1 VFNALF
7 STRKPKDA
15 MAGIS
20 SATKSVLKGTL
31 AGAVSLVAQ
40 PIVGARQGGV
50 AGFFG
55 GLASGVASAVALPVT
70 GIAVGAYQIG
80 RGVAN
85 SFEAVQKSHQG
96 MQWDHEKRE
105 WINYLLDEEK
115 EMLQNM
121 SLGKTD
127 RKSSSE
133 SITGPERQVKDRTY
147 YDLLGVSTNASPA
160 DIKKAYYK
168 EARKVHPDK
177 CPDDPSAASKFQ
189 KLGQAYQTLS
199 NDKLRAEY
207 DRNGVPSATSNG
219 IEAEM
224 IDPFVFFA
232 IMFGSHLVEPYIGE
246 LWIASMADAVMKDA
260 NLMQMQEQMA
270 DTDGIPTDAAAG
282 MANSAVVSAE
292 AQLKQRK
299 REVNIAIHLRNRI
312 EPFMDGSYTAEQFE
326 AACMGEA
333 QEIAKGTFGGLYL
346 TTIGFS
352 LEIEA
357 TEFVGFAKSFLG
369 MDGHVARVKRKAAA
383 FDSNM
388 KILSTGLKAA
398 SAGNKAFKE
407 VESVQSKL
415 KQGLEDSKEEN
426 AEANMKRLEEEAAA
440 AMAAVKLEESL
451 PIILELAWAIN
462 GKDIQRTLKHACKK
476 LLTDAGVSIEDRYKR
491 GEALIILGRS
501 FSKIGKE
508 STSNTTNV
516 DIGDVKARAEVAVM
530 TTMAKVRLLFCALHQ
545 SNFLGGIALTVNK
558 TCILQAQGQEVSTDD
573 TEELIRQTKMMA
585 KAEKD
590 KNFNI

>member
-1 VFNALF
+1 
-7 STRKPKDA
+7 
-15 MAGIS
+15 
-20 SATKSVLKGTL
+20 
-31 AGAVSLVAQ
+31 
-40 PIVGARQGGV
+40 
-50 AGFFG
+50 
-55 GLASGVASAVALPVT
+55 
-70 GIAVGAYQIG
+70 
-80 RGVAN
+80 
-85 SFEAVQKSHQG
+85 
-96 MQWDHEKRE
+96 
-105 WINYLLDEEK
+105 
-115 EMLQNM
+115 
-121 SLGKTD
+121 
-127 RKSSSE
+127 
-133 SITGPERQVKDRTY
+133 
-147 YDLLGVSTNASPA
+147 
-160 DIKKAYYK
+160 
-168 EARKVHPDK
+168 
-177 CPDDPSAASKFQ
+177 
-189 KLGQAYQTLS
+189 
-199 NDKLRAEY
+199 
-207 DRNGVPSATSNG
+207 
-219 IEAEM
+219 
-224 IDPFVFFA
+224 
-232 IMFGSHLVEPYIGE
+232 
-246 LWIASMADAVMKDA
+246 
-260 NLMQMQEQMA
+260 
-270 DTDGIPTDAAAG
+270 
-282 MANSAVVSAE
+282 
-292 AQLKQRK
+292 
-299 REVNIAIHLRNRI
+299 
-312 EPFMDGSYTAEQFE
+312 MDGTYTAEQFE

-346 TTIGFS
+346 TTIGFA

-530 TTMAKVRLLFCALHQ
+530 TTMAKVRLIFCTLHQ
-545 SNFLGGIALTVNK
+545 SNFLGGVALTENN

>member
-1 VFNALF
+1 
-7 STRKPKDA
+7 
-15 MAGIS
+15 MAGLS
-20 SATKSVLKGTL
+20 SATKSVFKGTL

-40 PIVGARQGGV
+40 PIVGARQGGIT
-50 AGFFG
+50 GFFG

-85 SFEAVQKSHQG
+85 SFEAVQKSNKG

-105 WINYLLDEEK
+105 WINYILDEEK
-115 EMLQNM
+115 RMIQEM
-121 SLGKTD
+121 SLGKNYEK
-127 RKSSSE
+127 KSSADMGS
-133 SITGPERQVKDRTY
+133 GPERKVKDRSY
-147 YDLLGVSTNASPA
+147 YDLLDVSTSASPA
-160 DIKKAYYK
+160 EIKKAYYK

-177 CPDDPSAASKFQ
+177 CPDDPTAASKFQ
-189 KLGQAYQTLS
+189 QLGQAYQTLS
-199 NDKLRAEY
+199 NEKTRAEY
-207 DRNGVPSATSNG
+207 DRNGVPLSTSAS
-219 IEAEM
+219 IEAEL
-224 IDPFVFFA
+224 IDVVFFA

-246 LWIASMADAVMKDA
+246 LWIASTADAFLKDA
-260 NLMQMQEQMA
+260 NLAQMQQQMA
-270 DTDGIPTDAAAG
+270 ETEGIPPDAAADL
-282 MANSAVVSAE
+282 ASSAASSEE

-312 EPFMDGSYTAEQFE
+312 EPFMDGALTAEQFE
-326 AACMGEA
+326 AECMGEA

-357 TEFVGFAKSFLG
+357 SEFVGFAKSFLG
-369 MDGHVARVKRKAAA
+369 LDGHVARVKRKAAA

-398 SAGNKAFKE
+398 TAGNKAYKE
-407 VESVQSKL
+407 VESMQTKL
-415 KQGLEDSKEEN
+415 KQGLEEIKEDESP
-426 AEANMKRLEEEAAA
+426 EAKESDRKKLEEEAAA
-440 AMAAVKLEESL
+440 AMAAAKLEESL
-451 PIILELAWAIN
+451 PLILELAWAIN

-476 LLTDAGVSIEDRYKR
+476 LLTDAAVSVEDRYRR
-491 GEALIILGRS
+491 GEALIILGRA

-530 TTMAKVRLLFCALHQ
+530 TTMAK
-545 SNFLGGIALTVNK
+545 
-558 TCILQAQGQEVSTDD
+558 AQGQEVSTDD

-590 KNFNI
+590 NQI